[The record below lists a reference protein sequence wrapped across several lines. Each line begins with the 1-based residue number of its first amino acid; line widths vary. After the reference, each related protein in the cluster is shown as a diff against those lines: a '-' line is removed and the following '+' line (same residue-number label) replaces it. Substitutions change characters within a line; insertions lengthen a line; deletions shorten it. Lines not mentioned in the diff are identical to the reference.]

1 MQKQAIRLIF
11 NAKRN
16 VHTSKLFELSGII
29 PITKL
34 YEVESIKMVYKYKF
48 DPAFGELPIAIRELI
63 NLPSTNMIKTRLKF
77 PVNIKKGTVFIILS
91 IVGIIVILT

>member
-34 YEVESIKMVYKYKF
+34 YEVESINPNQAGGVGVESARSNF
-48 DPAFGELPIAIRELI
+48 DCLPLR
-63 NLPSTNMIKTRLKF
+63 PGWRQDCQTFM
-77 PVNIKKGTVFIILS
+77 
-91 IVGIIVILT
+91 